1 MDPPPTL
8 LTSLLSSQTA
18 TCFKRTS
25 EDSSTTA
32 SHITTSTLTPMSS
45 LKRTSPRS
53 PGCQHPATSGVDS
66 DTTTAFKR
74 RRLSPTNLSIST
86 DIARNSD
93 LLTPP
98 LSPPPELAART
109 MRLKLEIPR
118 PEISKE
124 EQTKLKM
131 RQSYARRWIPKL
143 QRPFPKNTEIKE
155 AYQYKLMRHY
165 TDPLAPAISDFIKPR
180 IDRSPRVESLLK
192 RFPILPNS
200 GASSSAAYATTAKTS
215 RAHKGD
221 GSNEV
226 TNNRELQQNM
236 SITSSV
242 SAQKLAWEAFSS
254 REQDI
259 IDRGREAMMQS
270 GLWTDDLARENVGMA
285 NELPEWRKT
294 RTGRFA
300 RSARAGA
307 HAGDQHAAMTSAPRC

>member
-1 MDPPPTL
+1 MNPPPKL
-8 LTSLLSSQTA
+8 LTSLLSTQTA
-18 TCFKRTS
+18 TDFKRTS
-25 EDSSTTA
+25 EASSTTA
-32 SHITTSTLTPMSS
+32 SHIATSTMTSMSS
-45 LKRTSPRS
+45 LKRTSPGS
-53 PGCQHPATSGVDS
+53 PGCQHPATSRIES
-66 DTTTAFKR
+66 DTMTAFKR
-74 RRLSPTNLSIST
+74 RRLSPPNLSIST

-98 LSPPPELAART
+98 LSPPPELQART
-109 MRLKLEIPR
+109 MCLKLEIPR

-131 RQSYARRWIPKL
+131 RQSHARRWIPKL

-165 TDPLAPAISDFIKPR
+165 TDQLAPAISNFIKPR

-192 RFPILPNS
+192 RFPLVPNS
-200 GASSSAAYATTAKTS
+200 FDVPISAAYTTAAKTS
-215 RAHKGD
+215 RGRNED
-221 GSNEV
+221 VSNEV
-226 TNNRELQQNM
+226 MNNRELQKNM

-242 SAQKLAWEAFSS
+242 SAQKLAWEAFSW
-254 REQDI
+254 REQDR

-300 RSARAGA
+300 KSVRAG
-307 HAGDQHAAMTSAPRC
+307 HAGNQHAAKTSAPRY